1 MNKTIKDLKLK
12 IETIKKTQ
20 REAKLER
27 ENLGK
32 GSGVTDKNIINRIQ
46 VIEERISGIEDVSED
61 VYTKVK
67 ENTKSQ

>member
-1 MNKTIKDLKLK
+1 LNKTIKDLKLK